1 MEKKKY
7 SDPRWW
13 DNPMPRIP
21 HCGYCKHYVGIVD
34 GRVSCK
40 AFKQI
45 PKDIM
50 KDHVVHDH
58 PIEGDHG
65 YRWEPRDPETAPK
78 KLTPRKKVMD
88 YD

>member
-1 MEKKKY
+1 MAKKKF

-13 DNPMPRIP
+13 DDPMFRTPY
-21 HCGYCKHYVGIVD
+21 CGYCKHFIPSVD
-34 GRVSCK
+34 GKIRCK
-40 AFKQI
+40 AFERI
-45 PKDIM
+45 PHDIIN
-50 KDHVVHDH
+50 DYVVHDH